1 MINTPLPVSFAN
13 NKGLATS
20 NLAISNNIP
29 IHKASLRTY
38 ELPLDTVCIKHNNYA
53 TTYRYNY
60 GTRTAAYHSY
70 AQILA
75 YGGSVTSGVNKCFE
89 FSGGV
94 ESFDDYI
101 AFTQT
106 VNILHPLVMQLFS
119 R

>member
-38 ELPLDTVCIKHNNYA
+38 ELPVDTVCIKHNNYA

-60 GTRTAAYHSY
+60 AARTADYHSY

-75 YGGSVTSGVNKCFE
+75 YNKGKYFE

-94 ESFDDYI
+94 ESFDKYI

>member
-13 NKGLATS
+13 NRGLANS

-38 ELPLDTVCIKHNNYA
+38 ELPVDTVCIKGNKFA
-53 TTYRYNY
+53 ITYRYNY
-60 GTRTAAYHSY
+60 GTRTTAYHSY

-75 YGGSVTSGVNKCFE
+75 YPSGKCFE

-94 ESFDDYI
+94 KSFDDYI

>member
-38 ELPLDTVCIKHNNYA
+38 ELPLNTVCIKQNNYA

-60 GTRTAAYHSY
+60 GTKTAAYHSY

-75 YGGSVTSGVNKCFE
+75 YSANCFE

>member
-38 ELPLDTVCIKHNNYA
+38 ELPVNTVCIKHNDHI

-60 GTRTAAYHSY
+60 GTKTAAYHTY

-75 YGGSVTSGVNKCFE
+75 YNKSKCFE
-89 FSGGV
+89 FSGSV

>member
-38 ELPLDTVCIKHNNYA
+38 ELPLDTVCIKHNSYT

-60 GTRTAAYHSY
+60 GNRTAAYHTY

-75 YGGSVTSGVNKCFE
+75 YAKDKCFE

-94 ESFDDYI
+94 ESFDEYI

>member
-38 ELPLDTVCIKHNNYA
+38 ELPLDTVCIKQNNYA
-53 TTYRYNY
+53 TTYRYNH

-70 AQILA
+70 AQIIA
-75 YGGSVTSGVNKCFE
+75 YNKGTCFE

-94 ESFDDYI
+94 GSFDNYI

>member
-13 NKGLATS
+13 NRGLATS

-38 ELPLDTVCIKHNNYA
+38 ELPLNTVCIKHNNHA

-60 GTRTAAYHSY
+60 VTTTGAYHSY

-75 YGGSVTSGVNKCFE
+75 YASGKCFE

-94 ESFDDYI
+94 ESFNEYM

>member
-38 ELPLDTVCIKHNNYA
+38 ELPINTVCIKRNENA

-60 GTRTAAYHSY
+60 GTRTAAFHNY
-70 AQILA
+70 AQIIA
-75 YGGSVTSGVNKCFE
+75 YTKEKCFE

-94 ESFDDYI
+94 ESFDEYM

>member
-38 ELPLDTVCIKHNNYA
+38 ELPLDTVCIKHNSYA

-60 GTRTAAYHSY
+60 GAKKQPFHSY
-70 AQILA
+70 AQIIA
-75 YGGSVTSGVNKCFE
+75 YASGNCFE

-94 ESFDDYI
+94 ESFDNYI